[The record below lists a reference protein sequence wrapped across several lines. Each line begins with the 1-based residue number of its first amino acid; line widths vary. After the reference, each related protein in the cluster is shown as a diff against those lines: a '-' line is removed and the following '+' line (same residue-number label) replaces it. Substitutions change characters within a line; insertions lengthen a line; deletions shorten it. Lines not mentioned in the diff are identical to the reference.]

1 MSVGRTGY
9 RLSATAALDLAPEQ
23 RRMLY
28 LFTYLSALV
37 AVQILHLALDDL
49 TLNLGFSGGLTAG
62 FVFSYYLHPR
72 QRALTTYGV
81 SLLAIAISVYF
92 YMRLQSNPAM
102 YGNYLG
108 ILLGILMVLLAF
120 KAFAP
125 GDFRFILMICVV
137 FLLFSSV
144 ASYDLK
150 FMLLLPLFL
159 ACAGSALYMANQVE
173 VGMRV
178 SGTVGMESSTR
189 FPVEAGFFGVLLR
202 AIGGIIALSVL
213 VYILVP
219 HSTQLERSL
228 VLNAAPSVD
237 ESLLGEDR
245 PAAPLSPEDTGGPA
259 EVGLSQ
265 DFDLSTGGE
274 LSADPRPVLRVR
286 SHRNGYLRAQVFDV
300 YTGSGWVKSPR
311 LDPPPSKLGTL
322 YQLEYGEMAYQPR
335 AHSMVRLRVPLVDF
349 PSRSRA
355 ELLKAQQNITVVP
368 GNVYSANDTGE
379 LSYDMVRQEITLI
392 EPQQPFYFAIFQPFR
407 LENISVDLG
416 GNRVDQPMLD
426 QAAILRPADL
436 KTPHPREF
444 TYTVYSLL
452 PQVSQARLKHAYS
465 PGPAAI
471 VEHYTQLPDSPAP
484 SAEQLASLGIEPEA
498 YRPVTQRLRNFAV
511 TLSSGQAKDEGPPS
525 VWDKVQAIYRYLT
538 DEREFTYTR
547 SYRQLNP
554 RQEVTEAFCLGTRQ
568 GYCRYF
574 ASSMAVLCRLNGIP
588 ARVVTGYAPGRFSL
602 KDNAYIVHASN
613 AHAWVEVYFDE
624 YGWVTFDPSPSS
636 SDMLTRGALAEEAT
650 AVLDFLQEL
659 FVIDPAGTQR
669 AILEALAALWQALRA
684 RLGLVAGVV
693 AVLLLA
699 AAAVWVVRRR
709 MRRRGGRKLSP
720 ENGVVAAYLDISE
733 EFARLGVHREPSS
746 TARAFLMRAAQA
758 IERAAEPLARF
769 LPVYERAAFSPQGPP
784 ADDLQAAQDVLGL
797 VRECARAVREGNGK

>member
-81 SLLAIAISVYF
+81 SLLAIAISVYY

-178 SGTVGMESSTR
+178 SGTVGMESGSR
-189 FPVEAGFFGVLLR
+189 FPVEASFFGVLLR
-202 AIGGIIALSVL
+202 AVGTVIALSVL

-245 PAAPLSPEDTGGPA
+245 PAAPLSSEDAGGPA

-265 DFDLSTGGE
+265 DFDLSKGGE
-274 LSADPRPVLRVR
+274 LSADPQPVLRVK
-286 SHRNGYLRAQVFDV
+286 SHRNGYLRAQVYDV
-300 YTGSGWVKSPR
+300 YTGSGWVKSPW
-311 LDPPPSKLGTL
+311 LDPPPQKLGQL
-322 YQLEYGEMAYQPR
+322 YQLEYGEMAWQSR

-349 PSRSRA
+349 PSRSGA
-355 ELLKAQQNITVVP
+355 EMLKAQQNVSVVP
-368 GNVYSANDTGE
+368 DNVYSANDTGQ
-379 LSYDMVRQEITLI
+379 LGYDMVRQEITLLA
-392 EPQQPFYFAIFQPFR
+392 PQQPYYFALYQPFR

-416 GNRVDQPMLD
+416 GNRVDQPLLD
-426 QAAILRPADL
+426 HAAILRPADL
-436 KTPHPREF
+436 KIPHPREF
-444 TYTVYSLL
+444 TYTVYSLV
-452 PQVSQARLKHAYS
+452 PQVGQGRLKEVYS
-465 PGPAAI
+465 PGPEAI
-471 VEHYTQLPDSPAP
+471 VEHYTQLPDIAVP
-484 SAEQLASLGIEPEA
+484 SAEQLASLGIKPEE
-498 YRPVTQRLRNFAV
+498 YRLVTQRLRNFAV
-511 TLSSGQAKDEGPPS
+511 TLVSGTGKNGGPPS
-525 VWDKVQAIYRYLT
+525 IWEKVQGIYRYLT
-538 DEREFTYTR
+538 DDQEFTYTR

-554 RQEVTEAFCLGTRQ
+554 RQEVTEAFCLGTRE

-574 ASSMAVLCRLNGIP
+574 ASSMAVLCRINGIA
-588 ARVVTGYAPGRFSL
+588 ARVVTGYAPGSYSL
-602 KDNAYIVHASN
+602 KDNAYTVRASN

-624 YGWVTFDPSPSS
+624 YGWITFDPSPSS
-636 SDMLTRGALAEEAT
+636 SDLLTRGALAEQAT
-650 AVLDFLQEL
+650 AVVDFLQEL

-669 AILEALAALWQALRA
+669 AILEALASLWTILTERIA
-684 RLGLVAGVV
+684 LVAVV
-693 AVLLLA
+693 LA
-699 AAAVWVVRRR
+699 ALVLAVGAAWVLRRR
-709 MRRRGGRKLSP
+709 MRWRGGRKLSP

-733 EFARLGVHREPSS
+733 EFARLGVRREPSS
-746 TARAFLMRAAQA
+746 TARAFLKKAAQA
-758 IERAAEPLARF
+758 LERVAEPLTQF

-784 ADDLQAAQDVLGL
+784 ADDLQVAQDVLGV
-797 VRECARAVREGNGK
+797 VRECARAEREKNGK